1 MGVILVLHGECS
13 KDRYPVPPCE
23 ALVPGKEKPR
33 TMNNG
38 LKINAAA
45 DKSQAFSLFHS
56 INMLIPNGKL
66 KIMPTVSEIRC

>member
-13 KDRYPVPPCE
+13 KDRYPMPPCE
-23 ALVPGKEKPR
+23 APVPGTEKPR

-45 DKSQAFSLFHS
+45 DKSQAFSLFYS
-56 INMLIPNGKL
+56 TNMLISNGKL